1 MVCTIKDA
9 RTELAP
15 IITKELLEDKNT
27 PLVLNSIAGCAKS
40 SCTFGILTN
49 LNASFGWFIATNLLK
64 FSAITKYSD
73 KNPSVKFSTIASGL
87 FTNKGAHYYIDYKEP
102 DVDVIV
108 IDEILLSSP
117 RVFDFI
123 NDNLGKYKFI
133 ILTDDRQM
141 LGASESD
148 AFRMKYKLHELME
161 RSDVITITE
170 TLRARDTKTREL
182 YHKFYDIADS
192 EQMFYTPFLKE
203 NFKTIDFE
211 DMPYDKKA
219 VYACHK
225 NTLDLL
231 MYKKFEFNNM
241 SDIDRIPKGQFAS
254 RPPKNLENYPLLP
267 QIEAEKKGAP
277 KNYCQ
282 VGNIG
287 SVTRLQ
293 GSEAEN
299 TLYYL
304 VTESSVITARELYT
318 LITRIWWIDNLVVV
332 ICDESQLAEKP
343 KTFMGLPVKK
353 MEYLHID
360 YDDNTRVCS
369 RQEMKDIFSDYPD
382 TDEVYY
388 NKELIYRKDIPNCIA
403 YLASGHRPSKS
414 YMMMN
419 NKGIKTQEPM
429 RKRTII
435 SLARRTGSLSHTYT
449 PQIYKLLES
458 KGYDHIRAPRVLGKR
473 PQYDYQVDITLAYAT
488 IMAFDRMP
496 AEGMLST
503 TRSDDM
509 INYYIYEGSRF
520 PKGSLM
526 DEDLA
531 NDVVAHGWGTVE
543 YLFSTP
549 YTVGTYIGEEMIHKG
564 FRSKEDKNE
573 VKDMGR
579 LFGLFERHYLE
590 RKEDGT
596 DGPCYVIN
604 DRYNY
609 ELLFAT
615 VFSRLTHYMITLM
628 DALNAEGFE
637 AKRIQVDAVKFEKMV
652 DLDKCAEITSNILP
666 EWFRWKIQRYHDSQN
681 QDDLFLNYMPF
692 EAKEVVDREDNKE
705 RAKKSREKRKLEM
718 TEEEKAEK
726 KRKDA
731 ERAKRYRER
740 KKLEKLSQES

>member
-1 MVCTIKDA
+1 MVYTIKDA

-15 IITKELLEDKNT
+15 IITKELLEDKDT

-49 LNASFGWFIATNLLK
+49 LNISFGWFIATNLLK

-87 FTNKGAHYYIDYKEP
+87 FTNKGTHYYIDYKEP

-123 NDNLGKYKFI
+123 NDNLGSYKFI

-170 TLRARDTKTREL
+170 TLRARDTKTNEL

-203 NFKTIDFE
+203 NFRTIDFE
-211 DMPYDKKA
+211 DMPYDKTA

-241 SDIDRIPKGQFAS
+241 PDIDRIPKGQFAS

-277 KNYCQ
+277 KSYCQ

-318 LITRIWWIDNLVVV
+318 LITRLWYIDNLVVV

-343 KTFMGLPVKK
+343 KTFMGIPVKK

-360 YDDNTRVCS
+360 YDDNTKVCS
-369 RQEMKDIFSDYPD
+369 RQEMKEIFEDYPD
-382 TDEVYY
+382 TDDVYY
-388 NKELIYRKDIPNCIA
+388 NKEVIYRKDYTNCIA

-414 YMMMN
+414 YAMI
-419 NKGIKTQEPM
+419 KGTPKSLFGQQRQRTIM
-429 RKRTII
+429 SLAKRTGV
-435 SLARRTGSLSHTYT
+435 LAHTYT
-449 PQIYKLLES
+449 PQIYTILE
-458 KGYDHIRAPRVLGKR
+458 KYGYDHISAPRIHGKR
-473 PQYDYQVDITLAYAT
+473 PKCKYNIDFTSAYPQ
-488 IMAFDRMP
+488 IMYFCKMP

-509 INYYIYEGSRF
+509 INYYLYEGSKF
-520 PKGSLM
+520 TNGSVV

-531 NDVVAHGWGTVE
+531 NDIMAHPDWGKVT
-543 YLFSTP
+543 YIFSTP
-549 YTVGTYIGEEMIHKG
+549 FSQGLYIGEELYFKSFKSI
-564 FRSKEDKNE
+564 EDKAE
-573 VKDMGR
+573 VKDILRGS
-579 LFGLFERHYLE
+579 GLFEHHYLT

-604 DRYNY
+604 EYNHY
-609 ELLFAT
+609 ELFFAT
-615 VFSRLTHYMITLM
+615 VYSQLTHLMIKLS
-628 DALNAEGFE
+628 DALNANGI
-637 AKRIQVDAVKFEKMV
+637 KVKKIQVDAVKFD
-652 DLDKCAEITSNILP
+652 DLDIDKCVKIATETLP
-666 EWFRWKIQRYHDSQN
+666 EWAKWKIEELSNVHGVPNKMICMNYDPLPSR
-681 QDDLFLNYMPF
+681 DDVERNNNN
-692 EAKEVVDREDNKE
+692 EAAKKY
-705 RAKKSREKRKLEM
+705 RAKKKAEM

-726 KRKDA
+726 RRKDA
-731 ERAKRYRER
+731 ERKRKSREA
-740 KKLEKLSQES
+740 KKLAKES